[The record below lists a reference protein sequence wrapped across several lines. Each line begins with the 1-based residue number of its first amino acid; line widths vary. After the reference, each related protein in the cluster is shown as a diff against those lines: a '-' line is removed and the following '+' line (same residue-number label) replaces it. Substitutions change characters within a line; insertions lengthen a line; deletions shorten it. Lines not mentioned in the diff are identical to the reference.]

1 MKGNLNLIGTPLTHG
16 YRFCDLF
23 FVTRTAFV
31 MYDTACMYFKT
42 QLQGLNK
49 GMHIYQHQKEQC
61 WQVVVYV
68 ESILPHH

>member
-42 QLQGLNK
+42 RVLRKTDVPLTKLRGKNIIK
-49 GMHIYQHQKEQC
+49 PKKYI
-61 WQVVVYV
+61 
-68 ESILPHH
+68 I